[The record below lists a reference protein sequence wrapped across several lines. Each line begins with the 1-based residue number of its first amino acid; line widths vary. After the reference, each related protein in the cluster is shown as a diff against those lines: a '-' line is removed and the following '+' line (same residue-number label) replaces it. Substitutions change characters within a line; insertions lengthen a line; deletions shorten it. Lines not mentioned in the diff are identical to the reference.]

1 MLSMFFKYLF
11 FLGPNLIWTLCIFLI
26 LKNDKNKIRKKDYV
40 FAYFKCV
47 IYVLDTTINK
57 ELFDETVVDI
67 SSYIIEILQIG
78 LCVYWGKKKGI
89 TNLFFEKRL

>member
-1 MLSMFFKYLF
+1 MYL
-11 FLGPNLIWTLCIFLI
+11 LI
-26 LKNDKNKIRKKDYV
+26 LNV
-40 FAYFKCV
+40 LFMF
-47 IYVLDTTINK
+47 LDTTISK

-89 TNLFFEKRL
+89 TNLFFEKDYKFNMKNKFHCRFNNTLLSSYLN

>member
-1 MLSMFFKYLF
+1 MMSMLFKYLF
-11 FLGPNLIWTLCIFLI
+11 FLGPNLIWSLYIFL
-26 LKNDKNKIRKKDYV
+26 LFKNDKKKLEKKSMYLLILNV
-40 FAYFKCV
+40 LIMF
-47 IYVLDTTINK
+47 LDTTISK

>member
-11 FLGPNLIWTLCIFLI
+11 FLGPNFIWTLCIFLV
-26 LKNDKNKIRKKDYV
+26 LKNDKIKLEKKIMYLLILNV
-40 FAYFKCV
+40 LFMF
-47 IYVLDTTINK
+47 LDTTISK
-57 ELFDETVVDI
+57 ALFDETVVDI

-89 TNLFFEKRL
+89 TNLFSEKRL